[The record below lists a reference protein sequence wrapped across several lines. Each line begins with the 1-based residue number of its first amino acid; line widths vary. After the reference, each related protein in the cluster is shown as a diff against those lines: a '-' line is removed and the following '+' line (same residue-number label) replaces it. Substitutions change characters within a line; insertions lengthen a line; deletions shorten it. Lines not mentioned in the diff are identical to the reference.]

1 MRPSA
6 PGGLAAAGGAIVH
19 TRVRFLVLTALSLV
33 CVGRGLL
40 LLSQRSVA
48 VAGQV
53 QPARGPLQS
62 DLSKYPDHP
71 LAAVLTGSISPRFV
85 VEHRSALHGK
95 TVSVRGTVVRVV
107 APDDAGPSSGG
118 GVAPRPGR
126 FAQPR
131 IFLADSLAKDLDR
144 NHELVVL
151 LREGDRGYPVGQLV
165 EIEGTVD
172 GNPAAVVVRRLY
184 PD

>member
-1 MRPSA
+1 
-6 PGGLAAAGGAIVH
+6 
-19 TRVRFLVLTALSLV
+19 VRFLLLALLTLV
-33 CVGRGLL
+33 FFWGGTVRGL
-40 LLSQRSVA
+40 S
-48 VAGQV
+48 
-53 QPARGPLQS
+53 PS
-62 DLSKYPDHP
+62 DLSGYPDHP
-71 LAAVLTGSISPRFV
+71 LEKLPTAPITPRFV

-95 TVSVRGTVVRVV
+95 TVNVRGTVVRVIT
-107 APDDAGPSSGG
+107 PEGTQPSTPG

-131 IFLADSLAKDLDR
+131 VFLADSQAKDQDR

-151 LREGDRGYPVGQLV
+151 LREGDSGYPVGQLV